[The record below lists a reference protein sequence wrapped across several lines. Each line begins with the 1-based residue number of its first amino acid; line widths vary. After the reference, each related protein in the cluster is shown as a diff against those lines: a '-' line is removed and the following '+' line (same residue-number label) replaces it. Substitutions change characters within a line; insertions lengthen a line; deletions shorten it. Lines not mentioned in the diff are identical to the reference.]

1 MRPGDIDVIAA
12 IGDSLTAGS
21 GIFAENLLEL
31 FVENRGVQANI
42 GGKGTWRTY
51 LTLPNILKVMISNDY
66 IEIDELI
73 EN

>member
-1 MRPGDIDVIAA
+1 M
-12 IGDSLTAGS
+12 TAGS